1 MMIADTDVLVD
12 FLRGGGWAPRVELEL
27 STGRL
32 STTVIAAFE
41 LIQGARTPRAQED
54 VRALLDALEIVVL
67 DARATALA
75 GEVRR
80 LLLGRGN
87 DIGVADSLVAGICLK
102 QDAML
107 LTRNRAHFQRVEGLS
122 LASEPTD
129 PPR

>member
-1 MMIADTDVLVD
+1 VH
-12 FLRGGGWAPRVELEL
+12 
-27 STGRL
+27 
-32 STTVIAAFE
+32 
-41 LIQGARTPRAQED
+41 
-54 VRALLDALEIVVL
+54 ALLEALEIVVL
-67 DARATALA
+67 DARAAALA
-75 GEVRR
+75 GAVRR

-122 LASEPTD
+122 LASQPSE